1 MVEDEQ
7 ELTGGNASQSVVRI
21 GHTVRKPW
29 LENSPAVQSYLRVL
43 RSSGVDVPQ
52 PLGRDDDGRHVV
64 EYVEGVLALDQLPL
78 GRDELL
84 RVGRMI
90 RQIHDASEKVVIPN
104 PDGWK
109 MLLAA
114 ENPNLMCHND
124 LAPWNL
130 VMGDRWAF
138 IDWDG
143 AGPSTRLW
151 DLAYAAQS
159 FGVLFDGQPVEEAAL
174 RLRAVVDGYEADGA
188 RPTESSDLGTNARAV
203 TTKPQ
208 HVRRSGPSP
217 AGYANKPRTVGRLLV
232 SRQHHRVQPVVRRSI
247 ETARPA
253 VVLNQPTCTQGRF
266 VTSGSAS
273 RRISRV
279 TGAIS
284 PSPRTR
290 KRKRFLTGFPSVQR
304 K

>member
-1 MVEDEQ
+1 M
-7 ELTGGNASQSVVRI
+7 
-21 GHTVRKPW
+21 
-29 LENSPAVQSYLRVL
+29 L

-52 PLGRDDDGRHVV
+52 PLGRDEDGRQVV
-64 EYVEGVLALDQLPL
+64 EYVEGVLALDELPL

-109 MLLAA
+109 MLLPA

-130 VMGDRWAF
+130 IRGDRWVF

-159 FGVLFDGQPVEEAAL
+159 FGMLIEGQPVEEAAL

-188 RPTESSDLGTNARAV
+188 LRQALPDAMAKRTAAMFNLLKSSN
-203 TTKPQ
+203 
-208 HVRRSGPSP
+208 
-217 AGYANKPRTVGRLLV
+217 
-232 SRQHHRVQPVVRRSI
+232 
-247 ETARPA
+247 E
-253 VVLNQPTCTQGRF
+253 
-266 VTSGSAS
+266 
-273 RRISRV
+273 
-279 TGAIS
+279 
-284 PSPRTR
+284 
-290 KRKRFLTGFPSVQR
+290 TGFQPWADMYVNGHGEHWRGAAEYVLRNQAIWEQTLA
-304 K
+304 